1 MAEASH
7 DPVDH
12 ARTTRQHAG
21 ESMKNGANAPGLAL
35 LAAGVIATV
44 VSLASVAT
52 GYDSVAVIA
61 ALIAVLGYVA
71 GAVWLGSR
79 TGECGQSSSSG
90 LPSITRFGSNR
101 RRVDRDSPS
110 RVLGSPQAC
119 PVNGPVPVGTRC
131 SSSDSCWSLAASP
144 RSVPFSSRLGSI

>member
-1 MAEASH
+1 VGDASP

-44 VSLASVAT
+44 VCLTSLAT
-52 GYDSVAVIA
+52 GYNSVAVTA

-71 GAVWLGSR
+71 GAVWLV
-79 TGECGQSSSSG
+79 
-90 LPSITRFGSNR
+90 IAH
-101 RRVDRDSPS
+101 RRVRAVEQQWLAEHPS
-110 RVLGSPQAC
+110 VSQQP
-119 PVNGPVPVGTRC
+119 PT
-131 SSSDSCWSLAASP
+131 S
-144 RSVPFSSRLGSI
+144 

>member
-1 MAEASH
+1 MADASR

-44 VSLASVAT
+44 VCLASVAT

-71 GAVWLGSR
+71 GAVWLMVAH
-79 TGECGQSSSSG
+79 
-90 LPSITRFGSNR
+90 
-101 RRVDRDSPS
+101 RRVRA
-110 RVLGSPQAC
+110 VEQQ
-119 PVNGPVPVGTRC
+119 
-131 SSSDSCWSLAASP
+131 WLAEHP
-144 RSVPFSSRLGSI
+144 SVPEQPPTS